1 MRWKRIIEEY
11 FRKNKRGNVEDIKIW
26 LEQNYLHLFKEE
38 VENFVYKN
46 KLGRL
51 NWNITS
57 HARKQIYSSEYI
69 SKLLDVWY
77 REGKIDREE
86 NFKGQCK
93 WVYFIAPNQNSASQV
108 SKADEHNISLK
119 ESALADSQISSNDE
133 TSLNNN
139 IKLQSKKQSEGN

>member
-1 MRWKRIIEEY
+1 MRWKKIIQEY

-38 VENFVYKN
+38 VEDFVYKH

-57 HARKQIYSSEYI
+57 HARRQIYSSEYI
-69 SKLLDVWY
+69 SKLLDVWH

-86 NFKGQCK
+86 NIKGQCK

-108 SKADEHNISLK
+108 SKTDEHNIRYQVTQSK
-119 ESALADSQISSNDE
+119 IAPPKSALP
-133 TSLNNN
+133 TSDNSN
-139 IKLQSKKQSEGN
+139 IKQTKSKGGNK